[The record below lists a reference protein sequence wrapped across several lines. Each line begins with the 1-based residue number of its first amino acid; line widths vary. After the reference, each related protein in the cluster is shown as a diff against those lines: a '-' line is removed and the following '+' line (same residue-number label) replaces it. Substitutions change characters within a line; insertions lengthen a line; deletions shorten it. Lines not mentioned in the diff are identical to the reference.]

1 LYKLCDA
8 GVAVALVAITITIDG
23 MTALLSGCGTPP
35 FMSAASRSVDQ
46 GRRSSSR
53 NKIPSLW
60 PIRP

>member
-1 LYKLCDA
+1 MA
-8 GVAVALVAITITIDG
+8 IAITIER

-35 FMSAASRSVDQ
+35 SMSAASRSVDQ